1 MNKVV
6 RPGPGTRLTRRA
18 PASQDVAMIFSPDTA
33 GIALPVILFLALLLD
48 AVVGEFG
55 SLFRV
60 LPHPVALLGGLTGWF
75 DSRLNRENRS
85 ARTRFVRGLVVAVL
99 MIVLAVAIGWGLHD
113 LARLFPQ
120 GWIIEWVAVTFLIA
134 QRSLFDHVRA
144 VAWVLDRDGLKE
156 GRAAVAMIVG
166 RDPDTLDAHGV
177 SRAAIES
184 LAESFADGV
193 VAPVFWY
200 LLFGLPGLLIYKT
213 VNTMDSMIGYR
224 TPRHDAFGKAAA
236 RLDDLLNY
244 IPARIAAVLIVLA
257 SAFVPRGRPG
267 ASFRVM
273 ARDGGKHR
281 SPNAGWSEAA
291 MAGALGVALSG
302 PRSYNGKTTDQPWV
316 GGEFSARIGS
326 AEIRRGLYLFVVACL
341 LEAVIVALIATL
353 ALAGQIGFS

>member
-1 MNKVV
+1 
-6 RPGPGTRLTRRA
+6 
-18 PASQDVAMIFSPDTA
+18 
-33 GIALPVILFLALLLD
+33 
-48 AVVGEFG
+48 
-55 SLFRV
+55 
-60 LPHPVALLGGLTGWF
+60 
-75 DSRLNRENRS
+75 
-85 ARTRFVRGLVVAVL
+85 
-99 MIVLAVAIGWGLHD
+99 
-113 LARLFPQ
+113 
-120 GWIIEWVAVTFLIA
+120 
-134 QRSLFDHVRA
+134 
-144 VAWVLDRDGLKE
+144 
-156 GRAAVAMIVG
+156 
-166 RDPDTLDAHGV
+166 
-177 SRAAIES
+177 
-184 LAESFADGV
+184 
-193 VAPVFWY
+193 VFWY